1 MVSLSTYF
9 STFSKYS
16 LSTGSKLKE
25 NIHYTFND
33 KNLEALPK
41 GKKSVGDIQKYH
53 DLNNSLFTGRHID
66 NAVSVLLVKV
76 PQVLIFS
83 ALWALE
89 KLNNK
94 IR

>member
-41 GKKSVGDIQKYH
+41 GKKSVGDIQKYTISTILSSP
-53 DLNNSLFTGRHID
+53 DAILTTLSQ
-66 NAVSVLLVKV
+66 SY
-76 PQVLIFS
+76 
-83 ALWALE
+83 
-89 KLNNK
+89 
-94 IR
+94 